1 MKPAVHPRAAKAR
14 ALLPP
19 AMSNLKNA
27 MRELPLPDIPGA
39 EGIASAVEEAVQ
51 GVLAAF
57 AELGPSAALASDK
70 ETEALVAEKVALK
83 EFCIRQQERLVE
95 LEVAKEKASHSSNWA
110 LRMIQGTLAET
121 GSATMLPA
129 GGETAEVSTKA
140 SPPPLVVAAGEECE
154 VVGRKGA
161 ILRETEDLH
170 TALVATVPPGGHV
183 RIIQVGASARRAL
196 AEVVDAPEAQVPEG
210 WSAVPSGAAG
220 WLSVSTKDG
229 KALLRPLP
237 AKHSQESYPSEVS
250 VPGAEANRATAAAP
264 EDTEIIEG
272 ADSSA
277 APVAKETEEEP
288 AGDPEPSPTPEAAG
302 DPVPVESLAPVA
314 SASAAPPEAMAME
327 APPSTEAVDQAL
339 GSPREDVQMSKE
351 AAGERGSVTVSTDAW
366 LALRHERSQRE
377 RQIKALQAQVAS
389 GQKELQKLDEVRA
402 KLREQR
408 STALQVRQDAMEFQE
423 AARMAAEETRCLL
436 CDLQEVRS
444 RLRIQETSAAQG
456 AEEVAETEQDRPL
469 VAMEAAAEEPAGDAD
484 AKEAPQ
490 GRAAGAMQE
499 EGVEAVEWRMLLSER
514 ETTARELAST
524 LQKVEEMEKEVEDR
538 KIELQIA
545 ERRRERERR
554 SLLTALRELGASFR
568 GEGSPASQGDGP
580 DVLDPTAEEV
590 DTSDGWISSRR
601 GAGSWQS
608 SGSSP
613 SFLAPRP
620 QEPGRRG
627 SKEEEVDRHHLLH
640 ISECEETV
648 SKLREEIDA
657 VQSRIAMLNQQ
668 AVTRQQA
675 LRFAS
680 TLPSA
685 GALGDFGMARR
696 SGRADLDA
704 LADLLGRLFVE
715 NFALRRRARDNR
727 GGAFADGRESS
738 LSAAAGDLPQAPAT
752 APPLDLS
759 RFVVGEGESDADS
772 DIEERRLQLGPAIQA
787 LPRAPGSQRPESSSP
802 EMLPQ
807 RSSPPGSPRT
817 RLFGG
822 LDFKALSV
830 AE

>member
-1 MKPAVHPRAAKAR
+1 
-14 ALLPP
+14 
-19 AMSNLKNA
+19 
-27 MRELPLPDIPGA
+27 
-39 EGIASAVEEAVQ
+39 
-51 GVLAAF
+51 
-57 AELGPSAALASDK
+57 
-70 ETEALVAEKVALK
+70 
-83 EFCIRQQERLVE
+83 
-95 LEVAKEKASHSSNWA
+95 
-110 LRMIQGTLAET
+110 
-121 GSATMLPA
+121 
-129 GGETAEVSTKA
+129 
-140 SPPPLVVAAGEECE
+140 
-154 VVGRKGA
+154 
-161 ILRETEDLH
+161 
-170 TALVATVPPGGHV
+170 
-183 RIIQVGASARRAL
+183 
-196 AEVVDAPEAQVPEG
+196 
-210 WSAVPSGAAG
+210 
-220 WLSVSTKDG
+220 
-229 KALLRPLP
+229 
-237 AKHSQESYPSEVS
+237 
-250 VPGAEANRATAAAP
+250 
-264 EDTEIIEG
+264 
-272 ADSSA
+272 
-277 APVAKETEEEP
+277 
-288 AGDPEPSPTPEAAG
+288 
-302 DPVPVESLAPVA
+302 
-314 SASAAPPEAMAME
+314 
-327 APPSTEAVDQAL
+327 
-339 GSPREDVQMSKE
+339 MSKE

>member
-1 MKPAVHPRAAKAR
+1 
-14 ALLPP
+14 
-19 AMSNLKNA
+19 
-27 MRELPLPDIPGA
+27 
-39 EGIASAVEEAVQ
+39 
-51 GVLAAF
+51 
-57 AELGPSAALASDK
+57 
-70 ETEALVAEKVALK
+70 
-83 EFCIRQQERLVE
+83 
-95 LEVAKEKASHSSNWA
+95 
-110 LRMIQGTLAET
+110 
-121 GSATMLPA
+121 
-129 GGETAEVSTKA
+129 
-140 SPPPLVVAAGEECE
+140 
-154 VVGRKGA
+154 
-161 ILRETEDLH
+161 
-170 TALVATVPPGGHV
+170 
-183 RIIQVGASARRAL
+183 
-196 AEVVDAPEAQVPEG
+196 
-210 WSAVPSGAAG
+210 
-220 WLSVSTKDG
+220 
-229 KALLRPLP
+229 
-237 AKHSQESYPSEVS
+237 
-250 VPGAEANRATAAAP
+250 
-264 EDTEIIEG
+264 
-272 ADSSA
+272 
-277 APVAKETEEEP
+277 
-288 AGDPEPSPTPEAAG
+288 
-302 DPVPVESLAPVA
+302 
-314 SASAAPPEAMAME
+314 
-327 APPSTEAVDQAL
+327 
-339 GSPREDVQMSKE
+339 
-351 AAGERGSVTVSTDAW
+351 
-366 LALRHERSQRE
+366 
-377 RQIKALQAQVAS
+377 
-389 GQKELQKLDEVRA
+389 
-402 KLREQR
+402 
-408 STALQVRQDAMEFQE
+408 
-423 AARMAAEETRCLL
+423 
-436 CDLQEVRS
+436 
-444 RLRIQETSAAQG
+444 
-456 AEEVAETEQDRPL
+456 
-469 VAMEAAAEEPAGDAD
+469 
-484 AKEAPQ
+484 
-490 GRAAGAMQE
+490 MQE

-627 SKEEEVDRHHLLH
+627 SKEEAWGFRNTMLLMMMVTMMMMKAMIIMTMIIIIIIIMVIIITTTISCIVSIIVLVIVILLVAIISIIVVIIIIMAKPIPELSLRLH
-640 ISECEETV
+640 IQDPGPPHVTPESQPRTMSDPTWRCEETV

-759 RFVVGEGESDADS
+759 RFVVGEGARSSAKTLTPKIQNSARGSLSSYLEHARITMCIWQQAPVEKKKVARGFLNRVMTLHVIGNDPFAKMFP
-772 DIEERRLQLGPAIQA
+772 ERNILKH
-787 LPRAPGSQRPESSSP
+787 PGTSRPESSSP

-822 LDFKALSV
+822 LDFKVLRAAAWGLKFQSFAYV
-830 AE
+830 HIVDWSTIHRIRAQIRQKDGEILKSPLG